1 MFRKHPINV
10 TIFFPREGGHII
22 DHDKARRI
30 KDRKT
35 GKQSYKLKK
44 YKDTIKPG
52 QYTHVFRGVKGDELV
67 LVSPSRGEYYQ
78 MGMYSDKIHC
88 PGCGLAQTLKRKV
101 LKPLNED
108 MKFWFINVVERAF
121 KKYDDK
127 TRLERYMP
135 MILLALF
142 GLAMVFVF
150 WGGAQYAE
158 SIAGMSNAFASAAEA
173 LARATESLSG
183 ISITG
188 VPLPPA

>member
-1 MFRKHPINV
+1 MFRRFPINV
-10 TIFFPREGGHII
+10 TIYFPREGGHII

-44 YKDTIKPG
+44 YKDIIKPG
-52 QYTHVFRGVKGDELV
+52 QYTHVFRGVKKDEIV

-78 MGMYSDKIHC
+78 MGMYSDKVKC
-88 PGCGLAQTLKRKV
+88 PKCETVHKASSKI

-108 MKFWFINVVERAF
+108 MKHWFISTVEMAF
-121 KKYDDK
+121 RKYDDK
-127 TRLERYMP
+127 TRLEKYMP

-158 SIAGMSNAFASAAEA
+158 AMAGLSNTWSSSANAI
-173 LARATESLSG
+173 ARALESLASSNIG
-183 ISITG
+183 SFT
-188 VPLPPA
+188 PPA